1 MRFVALLVLPLVRLA
16 GAGPPDAP
24 SDARVA
30 LDSLLASGEGALPPG
45 AVETLLNIAA
55 ARVHCPAGPC
65 GKCIFATD
73 ISALTGKKLPASN
86 ANLTSSELLSFSS
99 GLVFFFSDPVGA
111 CLEVAE
117 GHWVAAVQAFQARF
131 LGGNPTEGPSQEK
144 VAELLATIQKNTV
157 SQEACVGV
165 GQVLK
170 NSTAISSNVT
180 SDPGGRVLVAVAH
193 HVLKGG
199 CFHALPLENYFVD
212 YIYWRYGNETQN
224 LTLADLSKMMRQLNV
239 GPEVAH
245 ADHDH
250 SDPEHDHAHDD
261 HAHDDHAHNHPHED
275 STHSQDGHD
284 HGDHHHHG
292 NETDHHHS
300 NETDHHHGNETDHH
314 HGNETDHH
322 HGNETDH
329 HHGNETD
336 YHHDAE
342 TARHRRS
349 LPGAEEQDLQYKV
362 WDTLCLSSSDLFEI
376 YGIEADAGASRAEFA
391 RLSPALVQQQLSKAC
406 SAPRAAPA
414 GGPLSDA
421 ERYLYGSLATL
432 VICLC
437 ALFGI
442 VVLLCTACIGAY
454 QYVIQ
459 TFVSLAVG
467 SLTGDAMLHLIPKF
481 LGLHSHGEGQ
491 AHDHHH
497 EAEDP
502 NVLWKLL
509 AVLGGFYLFFLLEKF
524 FILLGH
530 SDCEE
535 TSGRGHQ
542 CDHGMSLQLYQD
554 EMKRRRQEK
563 GASHAD
569 LVSAEEA
576 DFHQMQKKERTR
588 EMKMLPYMITI
599 GDAIHNFA
607 DGLAIGAAFSSSW
620 KTGLATSLAVLCHEL
635 PHELGDFAALLHAG
649 LSVKRAL
656 LLNFLSALT
665 AFLGLYI
672 ALSVSTGEEF
682 EAWVFTVATGL
693 FLYVALC
700 DMLPALM
707 NVTDKRPW
715 LLFAL
720 QNLGLLAGWGILLL
734 LSLFEENIT
743 V

>member
-1 MRFVALLVLPLVRLA
+1 MRFPALLLWLGLA
-16 GAGPPDAP
+16 TAGPPDA
-24 SDARVA
+24 RLA
-30 LDSLLASGEGALPPG
+30 LDRLLASGEGALPPA
-45 AVETLLNIAA
+45 AVEALLNIAA
-55 ARVHCPAGPC
+55 ARVQCPAGPC
-65 GKCIFATD
+65 GKCISAADIFAL
-73 ISALTGKKLPASN
+73 AGKKPPAS
-86 ANLTSSELLSFSS
+86 NLTSSELLPFSS
-99 GLVFFFSDPVGA
+99 GLVFYFSDPMGA
-111 CLEVAE
+111 CQEAAE
-117 GHWVAAVQAFQARF
+117 GHWVAAVQSFQASF
-131 LGGNPTEGPSQEK
+131 LDGNPAGGPTREK
-144 VAELLATIQKNTV
+144 VAELMGTIQQNAV
-157 SQEACVGV
+157 SQESCIGV
-165 GQVLK
+165 GQILE
-170 NSTAISSNVT
+170 NSTAISSQVASN
-180 SDPGGRVLVAVAH
+180 PAGRVLAAMAH

-199 CFHALPLENYFVD
+199 CFHALPSEHYFLD

-224 LTLADLSKMMRQLNV
+224 LTLADISKMMRQLAV
-239 GPEVAH
+239 GPEASH

-250 SDPEHDHAHDD
+250 SDSEHGHAHDGHAHDD
-261 HAHDDHAHNHPHED
+261 HTHDGHAHGGHVHDHPHED
-275 STHSQDGHD
+275 ATHSHPDGHD
-284 HGDHHHHG
+284 HSDHEHHHHG
-292 NETDHHHS
+292 ND
-300 NETDHHHGNETDHH
+300 TDHHHGNETDPH
-314 HGNETDHH
+314 HGNETDPHH
-322 HGNETDH
+322 SDEIV
-329 HHGNETD
+329 
-336 YHHDAE
+336 
-342 TARHRRS
+342 RHRRS
-349 LPGAEEQDLQYKV
+349 LPGPEEQDVHYKI
-362 WDTLCLSSSDLFEI
+362 WDTVCLSPSDLFEI
-376 YGIEADAGASRAEFA
+376 YGIEDGAGVSRTDFT

-406 SAPRAAPA
+406 SPPRAAST
-414 GGPLSDA
+414 GGRLSDA

-442 VVLLCTACIGAY
+442 VVLLCTACISAY

-481 LGLHSHGEGQ
+481 LGLHSHGEGH
-491 AHDHHH
+491 AHDHH
-497 EAEDP
+497 EDP

-524 FILLGH
+524 FMLLGH

-535 TSGRGHQ
+535 ASGKGHQ

-554 EMKRRRQEK
+554 EMKRRKQEK
-563 GASHAD
+563 GASQAD
-569 LVSAEEA
+569 LVGAEEA
-576 DFHQMQKKERTR
+576 DFNQMQKKVRTR
-588 EMKMLPYMITI
+588 EMIMLPYMITI

-665 AFLGLYI
+665 AFIGLYI

-707 NVTDKRPW
+707 NVKDKRPW

-734 LSLFEENIT
+734 LSVFEENIT
-743 V
+743 L

>member
-1 MRFVALLVLPLVRLA
+1 MLLASLLLLLLA
-16 GAGPPDAP
+16 GAETAGADPRDA
-24 SDARVA
+24 SLELER
-30 LDSLLASGEGALPPG
+30 LLASGEGALPRST
-45 AVETLLNIAA
+45 VEALLNIAA
-55 ARVHCPAGPC
+55 ARVQCPAGPC
-65 GKCIFATD
+65 GKCISAADIFA
-73 ISALTGKKLPASN
+73 LLGKKPPADN
-86 ANLTSSELLSFSS
+86 ANLTSSEMLPFSA
-99 GLVFFFSDPVGA
+99 GLVVYFSDPVGA
-111 CLEVAE
+111 CQEVAE
-117 GHWVAAVQAFQARF
+117 GHWVAEVQAFQTRF
-131 LGGNPTEGPSQEK
+131 LDSNPAGGPTKEK
-144 VAELLATIQKNTV
+144 VAELMGTIQKNVV
-157 SQEACVGV
+157 SQTSCAGV
-165 GQVLK
+165 AQIVK
-170 NSTAISSNVT
+170 NSTAISRRVA
-180 SDPGGRVLVAVAH
+180 SDPAGQVLVTIAY

-199 CFHALPLENYFVD
+199 CFHALPSERYFLD

-224 LTLADLSKMMRQLNV
+224 LTLADLTKMMRQLAV
-239 GPEVAH
+239 GPEASH

-250 SDPEHDHAHDD
+250 SDSEHDGHAHDG
-261 HAHDDHAHNHPHED
+261 HAHDHPDEGA
-275 STHSQDGHD
+275 THSHQDGHD
-284 HGDHHHHG
+284 HSDH
-292 NETDHHHS
+292 E
-300 NETDHHHGNETDHH
+300 DHHHGNETDHH

-322 HGNETDH
+322 HDHETDH

-336 YHHDAE
+336 HHHANE
-342 TARHRRS
+342 TVRHRRS
-349 LPGAEEQDLQYKV
+349 MPSPEAQDVHYQI
-362 WDTLCLSSSDLFEI
+362 WDTVCLSSSDLFEI
-376 YGIEADAGASRAEFA
+376 YGIEDGAGVSRTDFT

-406 SAPRAAPA
+406 SASRAASP
-414 GGPLSDA
+414 GGRLSDA

-442 VVLLCTACIGAY
+442 VVLLCTACISTY

-467 SLTGDAMLHLIPKF
+467 SLTGDAMLHLIPTF
-481 LGLHSHGEGQ
+481 LGLHSHGEGH
-491 AHDHHH
+491 AHEPHG
-497 EAEDP
+497 AEDQ
-502 NVLWKLL
+502 NMLWKLL

-524 FILLGH
+524 FILVGH

-535 TSGRGHQ
+535 ESDSHKGHQ

-554 EMKRRRQEK
+554 EMKRRKQEK

-569 LVSAEEA
+569 LVAAEEA
-576 DFHQMQKKERTR
+576 DFNPKRKKERTR
-588 EMKMLPYMITI
+588 EMRMLPYMITI
-599 GDAIHNFA
+599 GDGIHNFA

-620 KTGLATSLAVLCHEL
+620 KTGLGTSLAVLCHEL

-682 EAWVFTVATGL
+682 EAWIFTVATGL

-707 NVTDKRPW
+707 NVKDKRPW

-743 V
+743 L